1 MNRTT
6 ILAISAGLLALAS
19 SFGRAGEA
27 VAGQPAVD
35 LAVPR
40 IQMTLDGPMAA
51 RVDGIIRNWL
61 IPAPDANPGM
71 LEMMR
76 LRDRQ
81 PPYEN
86 PVPWAGEFVGKY
98 LTSCVLTC
106 RLSDDPTLR
115 EVTARVMRELI
126 RTQAEDGYLGPFPD
140 NHLLARWDLWGH
152 YHCMLAMI
160 LWHQDTGDTEAL
172 QAACRAADLMSAT
185 FLDTGKRVHDAGSHE
200 MNMAVIHALGLLYRQ
215 TKKDNYLRLMREI
228 EQDWQKPPAGDYQR
242 MALRGVEFYQTPK
255 PRWESL
261 HPMIGLAELF
271 RITGD
276 DSYRQSLVH
285 WWRSIYRTDV
295 HNSGSFSTGEQA
307 VGNPFQPGAIET
319 CCTVAWMELGVEAL
333 RLTGDSRIADALEHA
348 TWNAALGHEHPSG
361 RWCTYDTPMN
371 GKRLASAHSI
381 VFQAR
386 PGTPELNCCSVNGP
400 NGLGLIGQW
409 AVLGGN
415 DGLYLNYY
423 GPGKTE
429 VKLADGSVWS
439 FIQTTDYPC
448 NGTVEVEVRPPQAA
462 RLPLLVRIP
471 EWSRKTKVAVNSAP
485 VEQVTAG
492 SYLKLDRIWNPGDKI
507 VLQLD
512 LRVRALRGDHHVQF
526 NTSLLRGP
534 ILLTFDQK
542 YNTMD
547 PADMPE
553 LDLAALPLTL
563 LAADDPLLKDLRF
576 SPIVAVSTVAEK
588 GSGLFSAQ
596 HPLDRSGKRVLTPFP
611 QRVVLCDFGSAGAYG
626 TLYRSWLPVRNAPLA
641 PFHLQHPE
649 ANAVLPVEEV
659 FFAWSQAE
667 PGSVYD
673 LRIAAD
679 AEFKTVLLHE
689 SDLENSEF
697 RWLPEK
703 GSGLFSAQPPSG
715 RSGKKVLTP
724 FPAGAAPA
732 DSGAKYYWQVDSR
745 RAGAVNGPL
754 SFTLDA
760 SVPTSLQGV
769 VVRAALAGKPEPQEG
784 RLLVS
789 TDVVPAAGR
798 DGAAAG
804 ALAFNGK
811 STKLVYDAPQFP
823 LRTYTFAAWLC
834 PQGLAVDGRR
844 WHQIVSAWCAPVNDP
859 LRVSIQDME
868 LVVAIE
874 QSGGGCRL
882 SGGHV
887 ENGKWYHVA
896 VVKKFTELTL
906 YVNGKPVGRATVPAS
921 YQPGPKN
928 VGIGCNPNYTGPE
941 VFQGAL
947 AEVLLVREALP
958 EEEIKRLAGVP

>member
-1 MNRTT
+1 MIAKAHGFLSGASRMVSKEEFPMNRMIVLT
-6 ILAISAGLLALAS
+6 LSAGLLALAAS
-19 SFGRAGEA
+19 LGQASDAA
-27 VAGQPAVD
+27 AGQPAVD
-35 LAVPR
+35 LAVP
-40 IQMTLDGPMAA
+40 QLHMTLEGPMGE
-51 RVDGIIRNWL
+51 RLDGIIRNWL

-76 LRDRQ
+76 LRDRK
-81 PPYEN
+81 PPYED

-106 RLSDDPTLR
+106 RLSDDKGLR

-126 RTQAEDGYLGPFPD
+126 RTQAADGYLGPFPD
-140 NHLLARWDLWGH
+140 KHLLDRWDLWGH
-152 YHCMLAMI
+152 YHCMLAMV
-160 LWHQDTGDTEAL
+160 LWHQDTGDPEAL
-172 QAACRAADLMSAT
+172 QAACRAADLMCAT

-215 TKKDNYLRLMREI
+215 TKKDAYLRLMREI
-228 EQDWQKPPAGDYQR
+228 EQDWQKPPAGDYHR
-242 MALRGVEFYQTPK
+242 MATRGLEFYQTPK

-276 DSYRQSLVH
+276 DSYRQALVH

-295 HNSGSFSTGEQA
+295 HNSGSFSTNEQA

-319 CCTVAWMELGVEAL
+319 CCTVAWMELSVEAL

-409 AVLGGN
+409 AVLGGK

-429 VKLADGSVWS
+429 VKLADGSTWT
-439 FIQTTDYPC
+439 FLQTTDYPR
-448 NGTVEVEVRPPQAA
+448 NGTVQIEVRPPQATA
-462 RLPLLVRIP
+462 LPLLVRIP
-471 EWSRKTKVAVNSAP
+471 EWSGETKVAVNGAP
-485 VEQVTAG
+485 VENVKSGT
-492 SYLKLDRIWNPGDKI
+492 YLKLDRTWNPGDKI
-507 VLQLD
+507 VLQFD
-512 LRVRALRGDHHVQF
+512 LRLRALRGDQHVQF

-576 SPIVAVSTVAEK
+576 GPIVAVSTPVAD
-588 GSGLFSAQ
+588 G
-596 HPLDRSGKRVLTPFP
+596 

-641 PFHLQHPE
+641 PFHLKHPE

-659 FFAWSQAE
+659 FLAWNPAE

-679 AEFKTVLLHE
+679 AEFKKVLLHKTDSGVAGIQLGGAGGFGRQILLAGRIAARRPAGRRGQRSAVVHPGRQR
-689 SDLENSEF
+689 SDQ
-697 RWLPEK
+697 
-703 GSGLFSAQPPSG
+703 SAWRGGPSG
-715 RSGKKVLTP
+715 AGRH
-724 FPAGAAPA
+724 AGAAG
-732 DSGAKYYWQVDSR
+732 GAVAGRHRRGPGGGPRRGGSR
-745 RAGAVNGPL
+745 RAGLQRQVHEAGLRRTAVPL
-754 SFTLDA
+754 ADLHLRRLALPARSGGGRPPLAPDR
-760 SVPTSLQGV
+760 LRL
-769 VVRAALAGKPEPQEG
+769 VRAA
-784 RLLVS
+784 
-789 TDVVPAAGR
+789 
-798 DGAAAG
+798 
-804 ALAFNGK
+804 
-811 STKLVYDAPQFP
+811 
-823 LRTYTFAAWLC
+823 
-834 PQGLAVDGRR
+834 
-844 WHQIVSAWCAPVNDP
+844 
-859 LRVSIQDME
+859 
-868 LVVAIE
+868 
-874 QSGGGCRL
+874 
-882 SGGHV
+882 
-887 ENGKWYHVA
+887 
-896 VVKKFTELTL
+896 
-906 YVNGKPVGRATVPAS
+906 
-921 YQPGPKN
+921 
-928 VGIGCNPNYTGPE
+928 
-941 VFQGAL
+941 
-947 AEVLLVREALP
+947 
-958 EEEIKRLAGVP
+958 

>member
-1 MNRTT
+1 MNR
-6 ILAISAGLLALAS
+6 IIVLALSAGFLALAA
-19 SFGRAGEA
+19 SFGLAA
-27 VAGQPAVD
+27 HVAPGQPAID
-35 LAVPR
+35 LEVPR
-40 IQMTLDGPMAA
+40 LHMTLEGPMGQ
-51 RVDGIIRNWL
+51 RLDSIIRNWL

-76 LRDRQ
+76 LRDRH

-98 LTSCVLTC
+98 LTSCGLIC
-106 RLSDDPTLR
+106 RLSDDPALG

-126 RTQAEDGYLGPFPD
+126 RAQAADGYLGPFPD
-140 NHLLARWDLWGH
+140 NHLLGRWDLWGH

-160 LWHQDTGDTEAL
+160 LWHHDTGDADAL
-172 QAACRAADLMSAT
+172 EAACRAADLMCRT

-215 TKKDNYLRLMREI
+215 TKKDAYLRLMREI
-228 EQDWQKPPAGDYQR
+228 EADWQKPPAGDYYR

-261 HPMIGLAELF
+261 HPIMGLAELF
-271 RITGD
+271 RITGE
-276 DSYRQSLVH
+276 DSYRQALIH
-285 WWRSIYRTDV
+285 WWQSIYRTDV

-319 CCTVAWMELGVEAL
+319 CCTVAWMELSVEAL

-400 NGLGLIGQW
+400 YGLGLIGQW
-409 AVLGGN
+409 AVLGGK

-429 VKLADGSVWS
+429 VKLPDGSTWS
-439 FIQTTDYPC
+439 FVQTTDYPR
-448 NGTVEVEVRPPQAA
+448 NGTVQIEVRPPRATA
-462 RLPLLVRIP
+462 LPLRMRIP
-471 EWSRKTKVAVNSAP
+471 EWSREASVTVNGVP
-485 VEQVTAG
+485 VENVKSGT
-492 SYLKLDRIWNPGDKI
+492 YLTLDRTWNPGDKI
-507 VLQLD
+507 ALQLD

-534 ILLTFDQK
+534 ILLAFDQK

-563 LAADDPLLKDLRF
+563 LAADDPLLKDLRLG
-576 SPIVAVSTVAEK
+576 PIVACATRGAD
-588 GSGLFSAQ
+588 G
-596 HPLDRSGKRVLTPFP
+596 

-626 TLYRSWLPVRNAPLA
+626 TLYRSWLPVRNAPPA
-641 PFHLQHPE
+641 PFFLEHPE

-659 FFAWSQAE
+659 FLAWTPAE

-679 AEFKTVLLHE
+679 AEFKKVLLHKTA
-689 SDLENSEF
+689 LEKPEF
-697 RWLPEK
+697 RW
-703 GSGLFSAQPPSG
+703 A
-715 RSGKKVLTP
+715 V
-724 FPAGAAPA
+724 PA
-732 DSGAKYYWQVDSR
+732 DSGPKYYWHVESR
-745 RAGAVNGPL
+745 HGGRRGGAVNGPL

-760 SVPTSLQGV
+760 SIPTSLQGV
-769 VVRAALAGKPEPQEG
+769 VVRAPLAGKPEPQEG

-789 TDVVPAAGR
+789 TDVAPAAGR
-798 DGAAAG
+798 GGAAAT

-811 STKLVYDAPQFP
+811 STKLVYDAPRFP
-823 LRTYTFAAWLC
+823 LRTYTFAAWFC

-859 LRVSIQDME
+859 LRISIQDME

-874 QSGGGCRL
+874 QPGGGCRL
-882 SGGHV
+882 SGGRV

-896 VVKKFTELTL
+896 VIKKFTELTL
-906 YVNGKPVGRATVPAS
+906 YVNGKPVGRATAPAS

-928 VGIGCNPNYTGPE
+928 VAIGCNPNYTDPE
-941 VFQGAL
+941 AFQGAL
-947 AEVLLVREALP
+947 AEVLFSREALP
-958 EEEIKRLAGVP
+958 EEEIKKLAGIP

>member
-1 MNRTT
+1 MTT
-6 ILAISAGLLALAS
+6 QRAVEVMLAATI
-19 SFGRAGEA
+19 
-27 VAGQPAVD
+27 V
-35 LAVPR
+35 LAVVVPR
-40 IQMTLDGPMAA
+40 SAFADQPPIDLPVPQVQMNLEGPMRT

-76 LRDRQ
+76 LRDRR
-81 PPYEN
+81 PPYED

-98 LTSCVLTC
+98 LTSCVLIG
-106 RLSDDPTLR
+106 RLSEDKGLR

-126 RTQAEDGYLGPFPD
+126 QTQAADGYLGPFPD
-140 NHLLARWDLWGH
+140 NHLLDRWDLWGH
-152 YHCMLAMI
+152 YHCMLAMV
-160 LWHQDTGDTEAL
+160 LWHQDTGDAEAS
-172 QAACRAADLMSAT
+172 QAACRAADLMCAT

-215 TKKDNYLRLMREI
+215 TRKDTYLRLMREI
-228 EQDWQKPPAGDYQR
+228 EQDWQKPPAGDYHR
-242 MALRGVEFYQTPK
+242 MASRGLEFYQTPK

-271 RITGD
+271 RITRD
-276 DSYRQSLVH
+276 DSYRQALVH

-295 HNSGSFSTGEQA
+295 HNSGSFSTHEQA

-319 CCTVAWMELGVEAL
+319 CCTVAWMGLSVEAL
-333 RLTGDSRIADALEHA
+333 RLTSDSRIADALEHA

-409 AVLGGN
+409 AVLGGK

-423 GPGKTE
+423 GPGRTE
-429 VKLADGSVWS
+429 VKLVDGSIWT
-439 FIQTTDYPC
+439 FIQRTDYPR
-448 NGTVEVEVRPPQAA
+448 NGTVHIEVRPPHAA
-462 RLPLLVRIP
+462 ALPLRVRIP
-471 EWSRKTKVAVNSAP
+471 DWSALTQVAVNGAP
-485 VEQVTAG
+485 VAQASAG
-492 SYLKLDRIWNPGDKI
+492 SYLNLDRTWIPGDQI
-507 VLQLD
+507 VLEFD
-512 LRVRALRGDHHVQF
+512 MRLRAMRGDQHVQF

-542 YNTMD
+542 YNVMD

-563 LAADDPLLKDLRF
+563 LASEDPLVKDLRYG
-576 SPIVAVSTVAEK
+576 PIAAVS
-588 GSGLFSAQ
+588 S
-596 HPLDRSGKRVLTPFP
+596 PLADGR
-611 QRVVLCDFGSAGAYG
+611 RVVLCDFGSAGAYG
-626 TLYRSWLPVRNAPLA
+626 TSYRSWLPVRNAPLA
-641 PFHLQHPE
+641 PFHLKHPE
-649 ANAVLPVEEV
+649 ANAVLPLEDVLL
-659 FFAWSQAE
+659 AWNPAE

-679 AEFKTVLLHE
+679 AEFKRVLLRE
-689 SDLENSEF
+689 ADLKKPEF
-697 RWLPEK
+697 RW
-703 GSGLFSAQPPSG
+703 
-715 RSGKKVLTP
+715 
-724 FPAGAAPA
+724 AAPA
-732 DSGAKYYWQVDSR
+732 DSGGKYYWQVDSR
-745 RAGAVNGPL
+745 HGDRRAPAVNGPL
-754 SFTLDA
+754 SFALDA
-760 SVPTSLQGV
+760 SVPTSLRGV
-769 VVRAALAGKPEPQEG
+769 VVRAALAGAPEPQEG

-789 TDVVPAAGR
+789 TDVAVAAGR
-798 DGAAAG
+798 NGAAAG

-811 STKLVYDAPQFP
+811 STRLVYDAPQFP
-823 LRTYTFAAWLC
+823 VRTYTFAAWLC
-834 PQGLAVDGRR
+834 PQGLVVDGRR
-844 WHQIVSAWCAPVNDP
+844 WHQLVSAWCAPANDP

-874 QSGGGCRL
+874 QPGGGCRL
-882 SGGHV
+882 SAGRV
-887 ENGKWYHVA
+887 ENNTWYHVA
-896 VVKKFTELTL
+896 VVKNYAELTL
-906 YVNGKPVGRATVPAS
+906 YFGGKPVGRATVPPS
-921 YQPGPKN
+921 YQPGPRN

-958 EEEIKRLAGVP
+958 EEEIRRLAGIE